1 MTAENK
7 QLRELLCNMLY
18 ARSIFNKHW
27 NQIVDKLKNRK
38 KFLLD
43 MIERSSTAFNQDSN
57 LMDNYKKL
65 LSRRNQDREMA
76 ISDMLKMQRQI
87 DANDL
92 IDMFLMPKGKNRPFA
107 PLDKHEVARREG
119 VKKAYDDRLNFYQNL
134 INEIKKFSLDN
145 SFEKAVEY
153 FRYVDNENYEY
164 YQYREDMDRRLDD
177 IANLSKHTVNKI
189 SQNHD
194 LSERIRE
201 YYEKKIEERE
211 QTLQTEVNTTM
222 KYKMENDKLI
232 REVERYSNIFF
243 SIIKSLRCDLT
254 DFKKRLRKQH
264 IMDERNLDM
273 LLSFIENR
281 MNTIIAFLYC
291 KQRGNIEIQ
300 TEDPKL
306 IVRSLKYDERPVI
319 RINDIVVTN
328 QCPECA
334 QTEDVNL
341 QEASDLVQMM
351 DEDQLRQVVINK
363 TKIPG
368 LSQRMH
374 ALSSCNL
381 PRSGMIA
388 ARRYAE

>member
-1 MTAENK
+1 
-7 QLRELLCNMLY
+7 
-18 ARSIFNKHW
+18 
-27 NQIVDKLKNRK
+27 
-38 KFLLD
+38 
-43 MIERSSTAFNQDSN
+43 
-57 LMDNYKKL
+57 
-65 LSRRNQDREMA
+65 
-76 ISDMLKMQRQI
+76 
-87 DANDL
+87 
-92 IDMFLMPKGKNRPFA
+92 
-107 PLDKHEVARREG
+107 
-119 VKKAYDDRLNFYQNL
+119 
-134 INEIKKFSLDN
+134 
-145 SFEKAVEY
+145 
-153 FRYVDNENYEY
+153 
-164 YQYREDMDRRLDD
+164 
-177 IANLSKHTVNKI
+177 
-189 SQNHD
+189 
-194 LSERIRE
+194 
-201 YYEKKIEERE
+201 
-211 QTLQTEVNTTM
+211 
-222 KYKMENDKLI
+222 
-232 REVERYSNIFF
+232 
-243 SIIKSLRCDLT
+243 
-254 DFKKRLRKQH
+254 
-264 IMDERNLDM
+264 
-273 LLSFIENR
+273 

-291 KQRGNIEIQ
+291 KQRGNIDIQ